1 MQTYRNVQE
10 QEYTALGHLIC
21 FSLFRKFKS
30 SLVVN
35 SAMIYG
41 LICSWDMIWHP
52 SRDPAMKIV
61 DMDNLDDLGYTYLI
75 FIQRITK
82 L

>member
-1 MQTYRNVQE
+1 
-10 QEYTALGHLIC
+10 
-21 FSLFRKFKS
+21 
-30 SLVVN
+30 
-35 SAMIYG
+35 
-41 LICSWDMIWHP
+41 MIWHL
-52 SRDPAMKIV
+52 SRDPAMEIV